1 MGIAHLAKPVLVPV
15 MVVLAF
21 FASLMQEP
29 VVILA
34 VEATEV
40 GEEFAGKIR
49 DLDWTAV
56 LEKIKDIDGGRFRK
70 VKIRVKDGDT
80 EEEVEVDLDTKLKP
94 GPVKS
99 ILDSIKDYVNHQG
112 RRGK

>member
-1 MGIAHLAKPVLVPV
+1 MPILA
-15 MVVLAF
+15 VLALI
-21 FASLMQEP
+21 ASAIREP
-29 VVILA
+29 VEILA
-34 VEATEV
+34 VEITEV

-80 EEEVEVDLDTKLKP
+80 VEEVEVDLDTKLKP